1 MIGNYNGVVEDDVMF
16 RNGTVVTENVNDR
29 LIHEVGQSCERERER
44 EGGKERGRGIDEKCV
59 CVHACV
65 YVCMC
70 ASVRWA
76 NNTNVSTLDEILH
89 LKGNCWKESHSLL
102 ILMDRPT

>member
-16 RNGTVVTENVNDR
+16 RNGTVVAENVNDR
-29 LIHEVGQSCERERER
+29 IIHEVGQSCERERES
-44 EGGKERGRGIDEKCV
+44 GGRERGRKREEESV

-70 ASVRWA
+70 ASVR
-76 NNTNVSTLDEILH
+76 
-89 LKGNCWKESHSLL
+89 
-102 ILMDRPT
+102 